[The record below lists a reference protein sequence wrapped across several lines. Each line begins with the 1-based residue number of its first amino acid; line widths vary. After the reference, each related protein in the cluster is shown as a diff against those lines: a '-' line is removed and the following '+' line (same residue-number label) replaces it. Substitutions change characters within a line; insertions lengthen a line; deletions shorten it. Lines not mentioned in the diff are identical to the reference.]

1 MIPTE
6 ASDLQP
12 FPPKVDVWGWI
23 GIAVIGLFFAGLVWE
38 LVTGLRR
45 GEVMRW
51 SSALLPLVPITVL
64 LGIFLPIRYS
74 LGAKALELR
83 AGVMRTPI
91 SYESIRCV
99 RKGSWRELLS
109 RQAMLGVYWGGFAS
123 DFLVVEHGQAAH
135 HVRFSPARQAVFL
148 AELAARADLVE
159 EDGALRRPESP

>member
-1 MIPTE
+1 MIQ
-6 ASDLQP
+6 ASDP
-12 FPPKVDVWGWI
+12 KTFPPKVDMWGWI
-23 GIAVIGLFFAGLVWE
+23 GIAIIGLLFAGLIWQ

-45 GEVMRW
+45 GEVTRW
-51 SSALLPLVPITVL
+51 ASALLLLVPITVL

-83 AGVMRTPI
+83 AGVMRTQI
-91 SYESIRCV
+91 SYESIRGV

-109 RQAMLGVYWGGFAS
+109 RQAMHGVNWGGFAS
-123 DFLVVEHGQAAH
+123 DFLVVEHGPAAH

-159 EDGALRRPESP
+159 AGGELKRPEST

>member
-1 MIPTE
+1 MTH
-6 ASDLQP
+6 ASDPQP
-12 FPPKVDVWGWI
+12 FPPKVDVWGWV

-45 GEVMRW
+45 GEVARW
-51 SSALLPLVPITVL
+51 ASALLPLVPITVL
-64 LGIFLPIRYS
+64 LGTFLPIRYG
-74 LGAKALELR
+74 LGAKALKLR
-83 AGVMRTPI
+83 AGIMRTQI

-109 RQAMLGVYWGGFAS
+109 RQGMLGVYWGGFAS

-159 EDGALRRPESP
+159 AGGELKRPEST

>member
-1 MIPTE
+1 MTH
-6 ASDLQP
+6 ASDSQP

-51 SSALLPLVPITVL
+51 ASALLLLVPITVL

-74 LGAKALELR
+74 LDAKALELR

-99 RKGSWRELLS
+99 RKGSWRELFS
-109 RQAMLGVYWGGFAS
+109 RQAMHGVNWGGFAS

-135 HVRFSPARQAVFL
+135 HVRFSPAQQAVFL

-159 EDGALRRPESP
+159 EDGALRRPERKP